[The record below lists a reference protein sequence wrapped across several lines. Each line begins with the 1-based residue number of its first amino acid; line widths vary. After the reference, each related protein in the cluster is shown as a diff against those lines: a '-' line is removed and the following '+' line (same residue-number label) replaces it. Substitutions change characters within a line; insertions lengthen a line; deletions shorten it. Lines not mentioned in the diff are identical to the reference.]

1 VVGSISQYFAVWRK
15 MATMTNSRQVAESRH
30 GETELDAIGI
40 PPIDGLV
47 YSTLISHPR
56 TRAAELAE
64 QCGLSAQQVARALS
78 RLASGGM
85 ASRVPG
91 RPARYVAAPP
101 DIALGTLVADRA
113 AELRGA
119 RARIDNLME
128 VFREAS
134 RFTHPAELVE
144 VITGMDNISSR
155 VAQVQESARTQIRG
169 FDKPPYVSRPGHNH
183 SDERRRMAGGIR
195 YRVIYDREA
204 IAIPGR
210 LQSDIL
216 VSSAQGERSR
226 VRPELPVKMFMADEE
241 LAVIPISSSPHVV
254 DAAYVIHASALLQAL
269 VTLFEAEWDR
279 AVPMAEAIGGEAS
292 DASLDGETRTL
303 LTLLAAGQTDA
314 GIGRALGWSPR
325 TTQRRVQRL
334 MLDLNATTRF
344 QAGMTAKDR
353 GWL

>member
-1 VVGSISQYFAVWRK
+1 
-15 MATMTNSRQVAESRH
+15 MATMTNSRQVAELRH
-30 GETELDAIGI
+30 ARSELDAIGI
-40 PPIDGLV
+40 APVDGEV
-47 YSTLISHPR
+47 YRALISHPR

-78 RLASGGM
+78 RLAAAGM

-91 RPARYVAAPP
+91 RPARYLAAPP
-101 DIALGTLVADRA
+101 DIALGALVADRA
-113 AELRGA
+113 AELRDA
-119 RARIDNLME
+119 RARIDELME

-144 VITGMDNISSR
+144 VITGADNITGR
-155 VAQVQESARTQIRG
+155 VVQVQESARVQIRG
-169 FDKPPYVSRPGHNH
+169 FDKPPYVSAPGGNLG
-183 SDERRRMAGGIR
+183 DEHRRLADGIR

-210 LQSDIL
+210 LRDDIL
-216 VSSAQGERSR
+216 ISSAQGERSR
-226 VRPELPVKMFMADEE
+226 VRPELPVKMFLADDQ

-279 AVPMAEAIGGEAS
+279 AVPLAEVLGGAS
-292 DASLDGETRTL
+292 PAPGLDTETSTL

-344 QAGMTAKDR
+344 QAGMTAKER

>member
-1 VVGSISQYFAVWRK
+1 
-15 MATMTNSRQVAESRH
+15 MATMTNSRQVADLRQPRS
-30 GETELDAIGI
+30 ELDAIGI
-40 PPIDGLV
+40 APVDGEV
-47 YSTLISHPR
+47 YRALISHPR
-56 TRAAELAE
+56 TRAADLAE

-78 RLASGGM
+78 RLASSGM

-91 RPARYVAAPP
+91 RPARYLAAPP
-101 DIALGTLVADRA
+101 DIALGALVADRA
-113 AELRGA
+113 AELRDA
-119 RARIDNLME
+119 RARIDQLME

-144 VITGMDNISSR
+144 VITGPDNITGR
-155 VAQVQESARTQIRG
+155 VVQVQESAREQIRG
-169 FDKPPYVSRPGHNH
+169 FDKPPYVSAPGGNLG
-183 SDERRRMAGGIR
+183 DEHRRLTDGIR

-210 LQSDIL
+210 LRNDIL
-216 VSSAQGERSR
+216 ISSAQGERSR
-226 VRPELPVKMFMADEE
+226 VRPELPVKMFLADDQ

-279 AVPMAEAIGGEAS
+279 AVPLAEALGGTPGAS
-292 DASLDGETRTL
+292 GLDAETSTL

-344 QAGMTAKDR
+344 QAGMTAKER

>member
-1 VVGSISQYFAVWRK
+1 
-15 MATMTNSRQVAESRH
+15 MATMTNSRQVAELRH
-30 GETELDAIGI
+30 GPAELDAIGI
-40 PPIDGLV
+40 APVDGQV
-47 YSTLISHPR
+47 YRALISHPR

-78 RLASGGM
+78 RLASAGM

-91 RPARYVAAPP
+91 RPARYLAAPP
-101 DIALGTLVADRA
+101 DIALGALVADRA
-113 AELRGA
+113 AELRDA
-119 RARIDNLME
+119 RARIDELME

-144 VITGMDNISSR
+144 VITGADNITGR
-155 VAQVQESARTQIRG
+155 VVQVQESARVQIRG
-169 FDKPPYVSRPGHNH
+169 FDKPPYVSAPGGNLG
-183 SDERRRMAGGIR
+183 DEHRRLADGIR

-210 LQSDIL
+210 LRDDIL
-216 VSSAQGERSR
+216 ISSAQGERSR
-226 VRPELPVKMFMADEE
+226 VRPELPVKMFLADDQ

-279 AVPMAEAIGGEAS
+279 AVPLAEVLGGAS
-292 DASLDGETRTL
+292 PASGLDAETTTL

>member
-169 FDKPPYVSRPGHNH
+169 FHNH

-303 LTLLAAGQTDA
+303 LTLLAAGQTAA